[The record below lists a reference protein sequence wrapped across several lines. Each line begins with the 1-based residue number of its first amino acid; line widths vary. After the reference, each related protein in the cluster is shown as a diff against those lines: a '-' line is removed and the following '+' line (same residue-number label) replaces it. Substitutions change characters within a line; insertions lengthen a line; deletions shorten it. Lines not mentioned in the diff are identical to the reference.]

1 MKKLLSIL
9 LAVLMILTITPVAV
23 FADSSA
29 GITLRVETKTAQVGI
44 NYEDALIVT
53 VYGTWNNID
62 GMDLFMEFDDDCLEY
77 AGADNHADAIMAL
90 CSNFEAGKMNYS
102 VVFANESSNGETKLF
117 ECRFKSKKSG
127 DTQLIF
133 SANEPVVINGQNE
146 FTVNTE
152 GLDIYIKNEKYYYS
166 VSDGKITLRGVYL
179 SAIDENRLLEIPSE
193 IDGMPVTAIGNNAV
207 SVDYIESV
215 LIPASVTDIGAY
227 AFVKCDNLKDVYIF
241 ADSAEIDSCAI
252 GWVNGSVF
260 NKGITIHAAK
270 GSNAEKYAQEK
281 GMFFHECSEFHVTE
295 QYSLGD
301 VNNDGN
307 ISAADARLVLRAAA
321 KLETLTAAQFSAADI
336 MRDYSITAADAR
348 NVLRMAAQLD
358 SYIDIDIVYPE
369 AVYPE

>member
-1 MKKLLSIL
+1 MKKLLS
-9 LAVLMILTITPVAV
+9 VILTVLIILSMISVVA
-23 FADSSA
+23 FADSEA
-29 GITLRVETKTAQVGI
+29 NITLRVETKIAQVGI
-44 NYEDALIVT
+44 NSEDALIVT

-77 AGADNHADAIMAL
+77 VGADNHANVIIAL

-102 VVFANESSNGETKLF
+102 VAFVNESSNGENKLF

-152 GLDIYIKNEKYYYS
+152 GLDIYAKNEQYYYS
-166 VSDGKITLRGVYL
+166 VSDGKVTLRGVYFA
-179 SAIDENRLLEIPSE
+179 AIDENRLLEIPAE

-270 GSNAEKYAQEK
+270 GSNAEKYAMEK
-281 GMFFHECSEFHVTE
+281 DMFFHECSEYHITE
-295 QYSLGD
+295 KYSYGD
-301 VNNDGN
+301 INNDGN
-307 ISAADARLVLRAAA
+307 INAADARLVLRTAA
-321 KLETLTAAQFSAADI
+321 KLETMTPAKFLAADI
-336 MRDYSITAADAR
+336 TRDYSITAADAR
-348 NVLRMAAQLD
+348 IILRVAAQLE
-358 SYIDIDIVYPE
+358 SIEIYK
-369 AVYPE
+369 